1 MNMRIGTEERKHLRE
16 MLGENI
22 RFDEPM
28 SRHTSF
34 RAGGPA
40 AAYASPDSKEKLLN
54 LIRWAAE
61 QEFPHSIVGDG
72 TNLLVKDSGYPGII
86 IVLTKCLRETEIIR
100 EENDGRVII
109 RAGAGVRMK
118 SLCRFAMQNRL
129 EGISPLLGIPG
140 TVGGG
145 IWMNAGTSRGEIAD
159 ILHTVTV
166 LSPDG
171 NIRQIDRQNLCFTY
185 RKLIWSREHVSSEG
199 KKPVIAEGDFV
210 LHKSMKTVAEL
221 DSEAQMILAQ
231 RHRSQ
236 PLEFPS
242 AGCFFKN
249 PASGRSAGELIDRA
263 ELKGARV
270 GGAEVSAKHA
280 NFIINRNRASA
291 SDILSLADMVK
302 NRVAELFGIELER
315 EVKVIGQ
322 SVYP

>member
-1 MNMRIGTEERKHLRE
+1 MKEIGTEERKHLRE
-16 MLGENI
+16 LLDENI

-40 AAYASPDSKEKLLN
+40 AAYASPDSMEKLIS
-54 LIRWAAE
+54 LIRWLAAE
-61 QEFPHSIVGDG
+61 GLLYRIVGDG
-72 TNLLVKDSGYPGII
+72 TNLLVKDSGYPGIL
-86 IVLTKCLRETEIIR
+86 IVLTKCLGSTEIIR
-100 EENDGRVII
+100 EGDDTVLI

-129 EGISPLLGIPG
+129 EGISPLMGIPG

-145 IWMNAGTSRGEIAD
+145 IVMNAGTVRGEIAD
-159 ILHTVTV
+159 ILHSVTV

-171 NIRQIDRQNLCFTY
+171 NIRQIARQNLCFTY
-185 RKLIWSREHVSSEG
+185 RRLKWNTENTPEERNM
-199 KKPVIAEGDFV
+199 PVILEGDFL
-210 LHKSMKTVAEL
+210 LHKSRKTVAEL
-221 DSEAQMILAQ
+221 ESEAEMILAQ
-231 RHRSQ
+231 RRKSQ

-249 PASGRSAGELIDRA
+249 PGTGRSAGELIDRA
-263 ELKGARV
+263 GLKGTRA

-280 NFIINRNRASA
+280 NFIINRKSASA
-291 SDILSLADMVK
+291 ADILSLADMVK
-302 NRVAELFGIELER
+302 NRVASVFGIELER

-322 SVYP
+322 SADS